1 MEAIKAVQQ
10 AGVQVVMI
18 TGDRKETAVAIAK
31 DAGLLQSAEDV
42 VWTSDELAQ
51 MSDDEVKAKLTHLRV
66 VARALPM
73 DKSRLVRLAQEL
85 NLVTGMTVMV

>member
-1 MEAIKAVQQ
+1 MPVLLPSVDDVRPEAVEAIKAVQQ

-51 MSDDEVKAKLTHLRV
+51 MSDDESKL
-66 VARALPM
+66 
-73 DKSRLVRLAQEL
+73 S
-85 NLVTGMTVMV
+85 